1 MKIKGLLFGL
11 FACAALAACTN
22 EDIVDNNG
30 NGEQEK
36 VKANL
41 TLVIGATTD
50 SSRAAGDAENGN
62 EINKG
67 TVAEST
73 VNDAVVVLSP
83 KFEGGQEVASYLPK
97 NLLNQQ
103 ELAGA
108 TVYMPNIKV
117 TISGEYKV
125 LVVLNPT
132 TGIKSI
138 VNGASATK
146 YNDIAEYTYSYTGT
160 GTNELTGTSEKPGF
174 MMINQKETEV
184 NVQSNN
190 NEAPRPLEVAVER
203 VAAKI
208 TFVPSSYQS
217 GERTYPNRYA
227 LKVNTAEKVIA
238 ETKEGY
244 YIAEDGRAFHITGLN
259 KASANGRIIWIWN
272 GIRAFVATDKTYSDT
287 GLFIYDEIEMPAN
300 DAFKYEYKSTDG
312 KQTWFVQLDKYALT
326 NLSNATYAARH
337 LASADFTSTKT
348 FGLLD
353 ATYRYIMDPNTIAK
367 NNEVSGH
374 YFYNK
379 ADDVEDA
386 KIDNIS
392 GDSDDIPFFK
402 NLPTTADSERLGT
415 CLTYCLENSIGVEKQ
430 DDAKSVTGI
439 VLRGQICNAE
449 GTPMGTIYKKD
460 NNFYTDL
467 EQLYAVYGR
476 DVTGYDTY
484 EGGKCYYYSKG
495 IEHSSTDDYMKNV
508 IMRNNIYVLAVESFK
523 EIGSATVVIPSGDE
537 DTDKNFY
544 LKLSAQILPWQVR
557 FNNITF

>member
-50 SSRAAGDAENGN
+50 SSRAVDNENGN
-62 EINKG
+62 TTDRG
-67 TVAEST
+67 TLAEST

-83 KFEGGQEVASYLPK
+83 KFEGGQEVVSYLPK
-97 NLLNQQ
+97 NLLNQEQ
-103 ELAGA
+103 VAGA

-117 TISGEYKV
+117 TTSGEYKV

-132 TGIKSI
+132 TEIKSI
-138 VNGASATK
+138 ANSASTTK
-146 YNDIAEYTYSYTGT
+146 YNDIAEYTYNYTGT
-160 GTNELTGTSEKPGF
+160 GTNELTGTLEKPGF

-190 NEAPRPLEVAVER
+190 NEAPTTLDVAVER

-208 TFVPSSYQS
+208 TFVPSSYKF
-217 GERTYPNRYA
+217 GESTYPNRYA

-238 ETKEGY
+238 ETRQGY

-259 KASANGRIIWIWN
+259 KATANRQTIWIWN
-272 GIRAFVATDKTYSDT
+272 GERAFVATDKTYSDT
-287 GLFIYDEIEMPAN
+287 GLFIYNEIDMPAN
-300 DAFKYEYKSTDG
+300 DAFEYEYTTTNG
-312 KQTWFVQLDKYALT
+312 EQTWFVQLDKYALT

-367 NNEVSGH
+367 NSEVSGD

-379 ADDVEDA
+379 VADVQKA
-386 KIDNIS
+386 QIDNIS

-402 NLPTTADSERLGT
+402 NLPTTADNEKLGT

-430 DDAKSVTGI
+430 DAKSVTGI

-476 DVTGYDTY
+476 NVTGYDTY

-508 IMRNNIYVLAVESFK
+508 IMRNNIYVLAVQSFK
-523 EIGSATVVIPSGDE
+523 EIGSATVEIPNGNE